1 MAFVL
6 VRNATDEDYERLL
19 ATAETFV
26 QKYGN
31 GYDAREFWLICNNE
45 DTIHAQVR
53 DVQLMVD
60 WLCQRVRDH
69 ERYDNSLAHLWT
81 KRARRALR
89 GDGDQIGWNA
99 VGYATNL
106 TCTDT
111 PYRGSR
117 VHD

>member
-1 MAFVL
+1 MGFVL
-6 VRNATDEDYERLL
+6 VRDATADDYQRLL

-31 GYDAREFWLICNNE
+31 GYDAREFQLIGGEQCACANCTSRLGLSRIYE
-45 DTIHAQVR
+45 ICR

-60 WLCQRVRDH
+60 WLCQRVRD

-89 GDGDQIGWNA
+89 GDGDEIAWNA
-99 VGYATNL
+99 VGYSTG
-106 TCTDT
+106 
-111 PYRGSR
+111 RGS
-117 VHD
+117 

>member
-1 MAFVL
+1 MGFVL
-6 VRNATDEDYERLL
+6 VRDATTDDYHRLL

-31 GYDAREFWLICNNE
+31 GYDAREFWLICNNG
-45 DTIHAQVR
+45 DATTSQAR

-60 WLCQRVRDH
+60 WLCQRVRD

-89 GDGDQIGWNA
+89 GDGDEIAWNA
-99 VGYATNL
+99 VGYSTG
-106 TCTDT
+106 
-111 PYRGSR
+111 RGA
-117 VHD
+117 